1 MCVED
6 PLVHVEFWVGEREAL
21 KGTRINGSND
31 ISVHWTQSTRLL
43 REVRVE
49 IVITLLPLLQ
59 CVCVWCVCELMR
71 CVCVRER
78 TNILGSIRRFDLLP
92 GQLVPVHVLE
102 EWLCLYL
109 VHPSLPTTQPLAG
122 ILCQQL
128 REREREK
135 VLAAAGE
142 VGGQLTPDMIFLQ
155 CSAMPRG

>member
-59 CVCVWCVCELMR
+59 CVCVVCM
-71 CVCVRER
+71 
-78 TNILGSIRRFDLLP
+78 
-92 GQLVPVHVLE
+92 
-102 EWLCLYL
+102 
-109 VHPSLPTTQPLAG
+109 
-122 ILCQQL
+122 
-128 REREREK
+128 
-135 VLAAAGE
+135 
-142 VGGQLTPDMIFLQ
+142 
-155 CSAMPRG
+155 